1 MCRVRGRE
9 LHLGRATPPRSRP
22 VQGPFLTPIQRLIPA
37 PAPPPAAH
45 IWKESEGGWEGGVE
59 GRGRATENVG
69 AGGTGEGRGPLDLEP
84 RRASSYVSSPQL
96 VHPSNWLQTEK
107 LRPREGPRYASGR
120 RGQVWRSRRDHCSDP
135 LTARLPR
142 PAPRTRR
149 ARALS
154 WHLVSVCLSTR
165 LPPHGDSWM
174 GGGAEREKRG
184 RRPPSKAAQVPGC
197 WSLSR
202 QAGAGALEYLISRQV
217 EDEVAA
223 AISGQPLG
231 LRVRGSCS
239 RNSRRGVGAARL

>member
-1 MCRVRGRE
+1 MGGGSGRTRAGDRECGGRWNWGGAWTPGLRAQTRVFLR
-9 LHLGRATPPRSRP
+9 
-22 VQGPFLTPIQRLIPA
+22 QLTP
-37 PAPPPAAH
+37 
-45 IWKESEGGWEGGVE
+45 
-59 GRGRATENVG
+59 
-69 AGGTGEGRGPLDLEP
+69 
-84 RRASSYVSSPQL
+84 ASLPFKL
-96 VHPSNWLQTEK
+96 VTEK

-120 RGQVWRSRRDHCSDP
+120 RGQVWRSRRYHCSEP

-165 LPPHGDSWM
+165 LPPHGDSWTG

-231 LRVRGSCS
+231 LRVRCSCS

>member
-9 LHLGRATPPRSRP
+9 LNLGRATPPRPRP
-22 VQGPFLTPIQRLIPA
+22 VQGPFLTPIQRLVPA
-37 PAPPPAAH
+37 PPPPAAH

-84 RRASSYVSSPQL
+84 RRASSYVSLPQL

-120 RGQVWRSRRDHCSDP
+120 RGQVWRSRRYHCSDP

-165 LPPHGDSWM
+165 LPPHGDSWT
-174 GGGAEREKRG
+174 GGGARSARSE
-184 RRPPSKAAQVPGC
+184 V
-197 WSLSR
+197 
-202 QAGAGALEYLISRQV
+202 GALPLKRRKSQV
-217 EDEVAA
+217 
-223 AISGQPLG
+223 
-231 LRVRGSCS
+231 
-239 RNSRRGVGAARL
+239 VGP